1 VADQGGAVDAEPAGD
16 GLPGDSAASEAAKA
30 LVGIGGP
37 EDFRVHWVVSLGPP
51 AGALPGPLLQITL
64 TVNKNNVARLANLTY
79 IAVMARESTKTFNIS
94 AGERIRAARVAAGLT
109 QEALAREVGVTRSAV
124 AQWETDRAGQIG
136 GNLARIAE
144 ILGVSVGH
152 LLTGVSSEGGAAAEH
167 GTELALLRLYRT
179 LGPEDR
185 ALIMRTAARL
195 ARQQRKARAARLAAA
210 GGVVK
215 PGQGA
220 PGRARG
226 PKQRRR

>member
-1 VADQGGAVDAEPAGD
+1 
-16 GLPGDSAASEAAKA
+16 
-30 LVGIGGP
+30 
-37 EDFRVHWVVSLGPP
+37 
-51 AGALPGPLLQITL
+51 
-64 TVNKNNVARLANLTY
+64 
-79 IAVMARESTKTFNIS
+79 MARESKTFNIS

-109 QEALAREVGVTRSAV
+109 QESLAREVGVTRSAV

-144 ILGVSVGH
+144 ILAVSVGH
-152 LLTGVSSEGGAAAEH
+152 LLTAVSSEGGAAAEH

-210 GGVVK
+210 AAAK

-220 PGRARG
+220 PGRQRG
-226 PKQRRR
+226 PKRRR

>member
-1 VADQGGAVDAEPAGD
+1 
-16 GLPGDSAASEAAKA
+16 
-30 LVGIGGP
+30 
-37 EDFRVHWVVSLGPP
+37 
-51 AGALPGPLLQITL
+51 
-64 TVNKNNVARLANLTY
+64 
-79 IAVMARESTKTFNIS
+79 MARESKTFNIS

-109 QEALAREVGVTRSAV
+109 QESLAREVGVTRSAV

-215 PGQGA
+215 PGQGG

-226 PKQRRR
+226 PKRRR